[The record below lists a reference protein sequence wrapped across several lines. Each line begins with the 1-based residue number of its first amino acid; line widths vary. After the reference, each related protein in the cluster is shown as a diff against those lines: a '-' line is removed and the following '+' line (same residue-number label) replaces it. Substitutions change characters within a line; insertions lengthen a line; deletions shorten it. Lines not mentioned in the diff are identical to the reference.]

1 MLRVSPVSSAPALNP
16 PEGAEF
22 MPDYGA
28 QSSHRCVQ
36 CGQPMVWSAAVMVPP
51 DPLGASPGM
60 AARPER
66 ADAYLCPEAH
76 SNPKCTKCGS
86 YDTDAWAK
94 PEAPP
99 AAVTVHCNACGAE
112 VVVTQKAV
120 L

>member
-1 MLRVSPVSSAPALNP
+1 
-16 PEGAEF
+16 

-28 QSSHRCVQ
+28 RSSHRCVQ

-94 PEAPP
+94 LEAPP